1 MSRSAMRCRRRSR
14 RSATTGFPG
23 RRTPMGPATSAPNLA
38 QSPQTERTEPSIDT
52 VRVRGVSLPHS
63 SQIKETSPLS
73 LNKSYRIYSLRASEL
88 QRDSM
93 DDDQIREFHEKLS
106 ERIAVL
112 EERNDKL
119 LESSKRVE
127 GEKRFIETELL
138 RLQKE
143 IKRLKTE
150 LDRLKAPPLI
160 IGSIRDILAD
170 GRVVVKSS
178 TGPDFIVNT
187 AEYVAKEN
195 IEVGARVALN
205 KQTLAVM
212 GVLPPSL
219 DPIVMGAEIIDKPTV
234 AYEDVGGLRDQ
245 IRDIKEAVEDP
256 LLKPELYRRVGIE
269 PPKGVLLVGPPG
281 TGKTLLAKAVANR
294 TNARFIRFVGSELV
308 QKYIGEGARL
318 VRELFQMARE
328 KGPSIVFID
337 ELDSIG
343 AKRLDRDVR
352 GPGGPADAHA
362 APRGTRWLQSPRG
375 SEDHRRDESAR
386 HPRRSPAP
394 PRPLR
399 PDHRDPD
406 PQPGGPHDDLQD
418 PYAEDERRAGRRLRR
433 PRGALRRHDRGRH
446 PCDVHGSRDVR
457 DPRGARGRNDGGLRS
472 RGRQGAR
479 REPDPIDRRL
489 RRDVRV
495 SSRRVRIIPK

>member
-23 RRTPMGPATSAPNLA
+23 RRTLMGPATSAPNLA

-52 VRVRGVSLPHS
+52 VRVRGVSFPHS

-127 GEKRFIETELL
+127 GEKRFVETELL

-160 IGSIRDILAD
+160 IGSLRDILAD

-195 IEVGARVALN
+195 IQVGARVALN

-212 GVLPPSL
+212 GVLPPSI
-219 DPIVMGAEIIDKPTV
+219 DPVVMGAEIIDKPIT
-234 AYEDVGGLRDQ
+234 AYDDIGGLRDQ

-256 LLKPELYRRVGIE
+256 LLKPDLYRKVGIE

-294 TNARFIRFVGSELV
+294 TQATFIRFVGSELV

-328 KGPSIVFID
+328 KSPSIVFID

-343 AKRLDRDVR
+343 AKRLEVATSGDREVQRTLMQLLAELDGFNPLGEVKIIGATNR
-352 GPGGPADAHA
+352 PDILDDA
-362 APRGTRWLQSPRG
+362 L
-375 SEDHRRDESAR
+375 
-386 HPRRSPAP
+386 
-394 PRPLR
+394 LR
-399 PDHRDPD
+399 P
-406 PQPGGPHDDLQD
+406 
-418 PYAEDERRAGRRLRR
+418 GRF
-433 PRGALRRHDRGRH
+433 D
-446 PCDVHGSRDVR
+446 
-457 DPRGARGRNDGGLRS
+457 
-472 RGRQGAR
+472 
-479 REPDPIDRRL
+479 
-489 RRDVRV
+489 
-495 SSRRVRIIPK
+495 RIIDIPLPSHESRMTIFKIHTRKMSLASEVDYGVLAARCEGTTGADIHAMCTEAGMFAIREDREVVTMTDFERAVDKVLGESPVRSVDSSGAMYA

>member
-1 MSRSAMRCRRRSR
+1 
-14 RSATTGFPG
+14 
-23 RRTPMGPATSAPNLA
+23 
-38 QSPQTERTEPSIDT
+38 
-52 VRVRGVSLPHS
+52 
-63 SQIKETSPLS
+63 
-73 LNKSYRIYSLRASEL
+73 
-88 QRDSM
+88 M

-127 GEKRFIETELL
+127 GEKRFVETELL

-160 IGSIRDILAD
+160 IGSLRDILAD

-195 IEVGARVALN
+195 IVVGARVALN

-219 DPIVMGAEIIDKPTV
+219 DPIVMGAEIIDKPSVT
-234 AYEDVGGLRDQ
+234 YTEIGGLRDQ
-245 IRDIKEAVEDP
+245 IREIKEAVEDP
-256 LLKPELYRRVGIE
+256 LLKPDLYRKVGIE

-281 TGKTLLAKAVANR
+281 TGKTLLAKAVAKR
-294 TNARFIRFVGSELV
+294 TNALFIRFVGSELV

-328 KGPSIVFID
+328 KSPSIVFID

-343 AKRLDRDVR
+343 AKRLEVATSGDREVQRTLMQLLAELDGFNPLGDVKIIAATNRPDILDDALLRPGRFDRIIEIPVPSLEARRQIFRIHSSRMPITPDVDFDALAAHTDAATGADIKAICTEAGMFAIREDRDVVTAEDFDRAVEKVR
-352 GPGGPADAHA
+352 GQSLAKGPAAE
-362 APRGTRWLQSPRG
+362 GM
-375 SEDHRRDESAR
+375 
-386 HPRRSPAP
+386 
-394 PRPLR
+394 
-399 PDHRDPD
+399 
-406 PQPGGPHDDLQD
+406 
-418 PYAEDERRAGRRLRR
+418 YA
-433 PRGALRRHDRGRH
+433 
-446 PCDVHGSRDVR
+446 
-457 DPRGARGRNDGGLRS
+457 
-472 RGRQGAR
+472 
-479 REPDPIDRRL
+479 
-489 RRDVRV
+489 
-495 SSRRVRIIPK
+495 